1 MIYFIIVL
9 LATTIGGIAGMGG
22 GVIIKPAL
30 DFMGVDIA
38 VAAVLAAVTVLAMT
52 VVSIVMHSRSKF
64 RIDRDMVL
72 LAAAALVGGV
82 AGNQLFSWAISAWSD
97 AGVNMVQI
105 IVSIVLLVF
114 ALLKDVVKKTKFTK
128 PTAFIVA
135 GLLLGAVST
144 FVGIGGGPINVAVL
158 VVFFGFAVKRAV
170 VASIF
175 IIMAAQFVNVVTMMI
190 QGDMFGYDL
199 TPLWF
204 MVPAAII
211 GGLVGALLSK
221 KMKDEY
227 VNVIFFTAVSLIIL
241 LNVHNLVSVL

>member
-38 VAAVLAAVTVLAMT
+38 VTAVLAAVTVLTMT
-52 VVSIVMHSRSKF
+52 VVSMIRQSMGKF
-64 RIDRDMVL
+64 KIDRDMIL

-82 AGNQLFSWAISAWSD
+82 AGNLLFVWAMSAWSD
-97 AGVNMVQI
+97 ASVNMVQI

-114 ALLKDVVKKTKFTK
+114 ALLKDVIKKTKFTK
-128 PTAFIVA
+128 PITFIAA

-175 IIMAAQFVNVVTMMI
+175 IIMAAQLVNVVTMMI

-199 TPLWF
+199 TALWY

-211 GGLVGALLSK
+211 GGLLGVVFGK
-221 KMKDEY
+221 KLKDEY
-227 VNVIFFTAVSLIIL
+227 VNLIFFTAVCLIIL
-241 LNVHNLVSVL
+241 LNVHNLMSIL